1 VRLIIGLW
9 CALAAAP
16 AAAQQD
22 RPAAQQDRPVML
34 HVGGSVA
41 WNTNPLR
48 QPEAVSDRI
57 TTFFAGLRVDR
68 AYAQQRLLLDITS
81 TAYRYDRLSY
91 LDFDALNYSGLWAW
105 RLGRGWNGTIG
116 AERTESLVNYSEF
129 GDPTQ
134 RNVLI
139 QQREFASAEHW
150 LGGGWHVRGGLER
163 LQQKYSV
170 PFPQRGNY
178 EAGGADAGIEYV
190 ARSTSTAALKF
201 RALDGQFDRP
211 LDPVARLDDG
221 FKRIESEL
229 SLIWV
234 ATARSTFD
242 LRAGWLDYRSNHF
255 AERDVSGPVG
265 AAAYRWT
272 PAARL
277 DLSLRASR
285 ALEPWADQNASYRAV
300 DRRGLEARWQI
311 AARTGLRFAFERQD
325 ADYRNPLPEFTG
337 PARFDSLRS
346 AQLALEWRARRNI
359 VLDASLQRQRQSS
372 SDPAARFEARVASLA
387 ASIRF

>member
-1 VRLIIGLW
+1 VKLIIGLA

-22 RPAAQQDRPVML
+22 RPVM
-34 HVGGSVA
+34 VQGGGSVA
-41 WNTNPLR
+41 WNTNPLM
-48 QPEAVSDRI
+48 QPAAVSDRI
-57 TTFFAGLRVDR
+57 TTFFAGLRVDQP
-68 AYAQQRLLLDITS
+68 YAQQRLLLDVTT
-81 TAYRYDRLSY
+81 TAYRYERLSY

-105 RLGRGWNGTIG
+105 RLGRRWNGTIG
-116 AERTESLVNYSEF
+116 AERAESLVNYSEF

-134 RNVLI
+134 RNVLTR
-139 QQREFASAEHW
+139 QREFASAEHW

-178 EAGGADAGIEYV
+178 EAGGADAGVEYV
-190 ARSTSTAALKF
+190 ARSSSTAALKF

-229 SLIWV
+229 SLLWV
-234 ATARSTFD
+234 ATARSTLD
-242 LRAGWLDYRSNHF
+242 LRAGWLAYRSNHF
-255 AERDVSGPVG
+255 AERDFSGPVG
-265 AAAYRWT
+265 AATYRWA

-277 DLSLRASR
+277 DVTLRASR

-300 DRRGLEARWQI
+300 DRRGLGARWQI
-311 AARTGLRFAFERQD
+311 AARTALRFAFDRQD
-325 ADYRNPLPEFTG
+325 ADYRNPLPGFTG
-337 PARFDSLRS
+337 AARFDALRS
-346 AQLALEWRARRNI
+346 GLIGLEWRAWRNV

-372 SDPAARFEARVASLA
+372 NEPAAQFEGRVASIS
-387 ASIRF
+387 ASARF